1 MSVLVLAMLTL
12 LSGLHAKIHRLHRWF
27 PLCINR
33 FLKYKDSFFLLPW
46 QYVICMLFVINKN
59 CSHQPSKKF
68 FVDRQNQYHSS
79 FFISIFSVFEST
91 KEFFNQANIQLK
103 RLTEF
108 KKKQK
113 KVSIFK
119 LKEWRTQRGMEGHYI
134 LTFHQA

>member
-46 QYVICMLFVINKN
+46 QYVICMPFCDQEKLQSSAFQEILCGQTKPV
-59 CSHQPSKKF
+59 
-68 FVDRQNQYHSS
+68 S
-79 FFISIFSVFEST
+79 FFFLHQHILCFEST

-108 KKKQK
+108 QKKQK
-113 KVSIFK
+113 KVSTFK